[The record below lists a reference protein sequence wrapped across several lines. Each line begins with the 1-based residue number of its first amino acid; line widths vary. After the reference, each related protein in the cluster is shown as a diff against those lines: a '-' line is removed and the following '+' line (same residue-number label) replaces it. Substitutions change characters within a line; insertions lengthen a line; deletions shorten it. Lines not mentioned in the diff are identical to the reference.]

1 MYQPPMLFRFI
12 ASGATPEAALAL
24 ATAEDSSRSADPFV
38 RRADLTKVGTVVVV
52 PDRAPLRAVAAG
64 HFGDAYC
71 AFDGADGGPL
81 SEDDAEWLADRLIED
96 DDPRV
101 ATGSAG
107 ALLLDRPGDAPA
119 WLFFGWTVQAHD

>member
-12 ASGATPEAALAL
+12 ARGATPEAALAL
-24 ATAEDSSRSADPFV
+24 AAAEDNSRPSDPFV
-38 RRADLTKVGTVVVV
+38 RRADLTKVDTVVVV

-64 HFGDAYC
+64 YFGDSYA

-81 SEDDAEWLADRLIED
+81 TEDDAEWLADRLIED

-107 ALLLDRPGDAPA
+107 ALLLDQPGDAPA
-119 WLFFGWTVQAHD
+119 WLFFGWTVPAHG